1 MVTSTASV
9 VMPTTFTSLIM
20 LTAIDN
26 SATTFYG
33 VIIAAL
39 LILLGVLA
47 FISMFLF
54 SKFKATPRA

>member
-20 LTAIDN
+20 VTAIDN
-26 SATTFYG
+26 SATAFYG

-47 FISMFLF
+47 FISMLLF
-54 SKFKATPRA
+54 SKFKATPGA